1 MELLHRTRR
10 NSIGPNANKRPE
22 RVELRALTLL
32 TETAPGVCLDYFI
45 SLWRAQ
51 EGMPIMRL
59 RSSKLVLALVA
70 CTATGTMAV
79 TTTTAFASS
88 SHHGGSTKTT
98 VKGNGNCTVVNSS
111 HVTCNVSKHGHGNGH
126 GNGHGGRN
134 DPGLGHGLEDVVA
147 GVGDILG
154 GLLGGL

>member
-1 MELLHRTRR
+1 
-10 NSIGPNANKRPE
+10 
-22 RVELRALTLL
+22 
-32 TETAPGVCLDYFI
+32 
-45 SLWRAQ
+45 
-51 EGMPIMRL
+51 MRL
-59 RSSKLVLALVA
+59 RSSKLALAVVA
-70 CTATGTMAV
+70 FTATGTMAV
-79 TTTTAFASS
+79 TTTTAFAS

-111 HVTCNVSKHGHGNGH
+111 HVTCNVSKHNGH
-126 GNGHGGRN
+126 GGNGGNWHGGHGGRN